1 MTEETGD
8 YTDSI
13 KAAFAEL
20 KQPQQ
25 ENNNEEVQQT
35 EDTNEESDNTEE
47 EGLLDADSDDDGGEE
62 EQPSPQQ
69 QSKPRPKG
77 RRASAEFER
86 AEALEAEVRELRA
99 LISQR
104 EAKDSVRDE
113 NYERTLKA
121 LGGNKQDDPDT
132 ALDNQLMAFNVPS
145 DELDNMMPSEKKLLL
160 QSIQTQQQLNQMRVT
175 SRLSE
180 IEQIVDYCSAQE
192 TRPDMQSF
200 ANGYDTYLRIKAH
213 EIVTAGMAT
222 DHKQAAKIVA
232 NQLAGWVDKTVQDGK
247 AQNSAEA
254 LGMLIMPM
262 AKALT
267 PAQKKEVKKAEVQI
281 GAPVNLDKA
290 KARAGTHGLD
300 VQVTGSAKTNPA
312 GVSTNYK
319 SAMKDLYGI
328 DL

>member
-20 KQPQQ
+20 NTPPQPQD
-25 ENNNEEVQQT
+25 NSNEEVQ
-35 EDTNEESDNTEE
+35 DTNEEPDNTEE
-47 EGLLDADSDDDGGEE
+47 EGLLDTDSDDDGGEE
-62 EQPSPQQ
+62 EQPAPQQ
-69 QSKPRPKG
+69 EKPRPKG
-77 RRASAEFER
+77 RRATAEFER
-86 AEALEAEVRELRA
+86 AEALAAEVKELRQ
-99 LISQR
+99 LLNQVQ
-104 EAKDSVRDE
+104 AKDSVRDE

-132 ALDNQLMAFNVPS
+132 ALDKQLSSFGVTS
-145 DELDNMMPSEKKLLL
+145 DDLDNMMPSEKKVLL
-160 QSIQTQQQLNQMRVT
+160 QSIQTQQQLNQMRVNN
-175 SRLSE
+175 RLSE
-180 IEQIVDYCSAQE
+180 IEQIVDYCAGQE
-192 TRPDMQSF
+192 ARPDMQQF

-213 EIVTAGMAT
+213 EIVTAGMASN
-222 DHKQAAKIVA
+222 HKEAAKIVA

-267 PAQKKEVKKAEVQI
+267 PAQKKQVKKAEAQI
-281 GAPVNLDKA
+281 GAPVNLEKA
-290 KARAGTHGLD
+290 KAKAGTHGLD
-300 VQVTGSAKTNPA
+300 VQVTGSAKSNPT